1 MLICCFDTEGIMH
14 KEFVPP
20 GQTVNGKFYCNV
32 LRWMRENIK
41 QKCPDKWHI
50 ISWACTMITLRLTH
64 RSLWGSYWLLRTR
77 LSSPTL
83 PTHWTSPP
91 VIFPVPKDEIEAQ
104 RVTFWQQWRYPE
116 QHRMWWRRWCGI
128 TFSSASDHGNPA
140 GIALSMQKG
149 ITSKGM
155 EVNKNSVSG

>member
-1 MLICCFDTEGIMH
+1 MFWGEWGKTSSTNVQTSGTSS
-14 KEFVPP
+14 P
-20 GQTVNGKFYCNV
+20 GPCN
-32 LRWMRENIK
+32 
-41 QKCPDKWHI
+41 
-50 ISWACTMITLRLTH
+50 MITLQLTH
-64 RSLWGSYWLLRTR
+64 RSLWGSYWLLRTW

-83 PTHWTSPP
+83 PTHRTSPP
-91 VIFPVPKDEIEAQ
+91 VIFPVPKDEIEAHQ

-116 QHRMWWRRWCGI
+116 QHRMWRRCWCGI

-140 GIALSMQKG
+140 AIASSMQKG